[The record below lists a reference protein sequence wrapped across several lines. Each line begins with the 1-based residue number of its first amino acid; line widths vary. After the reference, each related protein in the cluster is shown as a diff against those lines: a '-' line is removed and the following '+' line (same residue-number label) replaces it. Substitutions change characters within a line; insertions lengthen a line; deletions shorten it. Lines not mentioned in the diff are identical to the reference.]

1 LKEQEAASLLTVRF
15 GKSFNHLLY
24 IVTEKMFKASYHP
37 KAFLSST
44 KNVKQGL
51 AARTKIASVLD
62 RGASTAKAISGDAG
76 TSYSS
81 VMHHL
86 HLMEND
92 EIVKRS
98 DKKPY
103 IWGLTG
109 MGQRR
114 LTEI

>member
-1 LKEQEAASLLTVRF
+1 MK
-15 GKSFNHLLY
+15 
-24 IVTEKMFKASYHP
+24 KMFKASYHP
-37 KAFLSST
+37 KAFLSNT

-51 AARTKIASVLD
+51 ATRTKIASILD
-62 RGASTAKAISGDAG
+62 RGACTAKAISGDAG

-92 EIVKRS
+92 EIVEKS

-103 IWGLTG
+103 IWRLTG
-109 MGQRR
+109 AGQKR

>member
-1 LKEQEAASLLTVRF
+1 
-15 GKSFNHLLY
+15 
-24 IVTEKMFKASYHP
+24 MFKGSYHP
-37 KAFLSST
+37 KAFLSNT

-51 AARTKIASVLD
+51 ATRTKIASMLD
-62 RGASTAKAISGDAG
+62 KGACTARTISGNAG

-81 VMHHL
+81 TMHHL

-103 IWGLTG
+103 VWEWTG
-109 MGQRR
+109 AGQKK

>member
-1 LKEQEAASLLTVRF
+1 
-15 GKSFNHLLY
+15 
-24 IVTEKMFKASYHP
+24 MFKGSYHP
-37 KAFLSST
+37 KAFLSNT

-51 AARTKIASVLD
+51 VARTKIASILD
-62 RGASTAKAISGDAG
+62 MGACTAKTISGSAS

-81 VMHHL
+81 IMHHL

-98 DKKPY
+98 DKRPY
-103 IWGLTG
+103 VWGLTG
-109 MGQRR
+109 AGQKK